1 MKKFLKSNGFFDL
14 SSSLIAIL
22 GGLLFGFIIIVV
34 SNPEFAVEG
43 FLSLLTGGFGDG
55 LVGIEKTIY
64 YAVPIMM
71 TGLSVGF
78 AFKVGLFNIGTPGQ
92 FIVGAFTAVYIGN
105 QWTWLPPEIHWL
117 VALLCAGIAGGLWA
131 LVPGVMKAYL
141 NVNEVI
147 SSIMMN
153 YIGMYV
159 VNYTLSLTILNTMT
173 SQSNPPAASAIIPKM
188 GLDQI
193 FPGNYI
199 NGGIIIA
206 LICVAVIYIILNK
219 TTFGYEL
226 KACGFN
232 ADASKYAGINSKRNI
247 VFSMVIAGFLAGIGG
262 ALTYLSG
269 VGKHIELVDVLAP
282 EGFNGIPVALLGLSN
297 PIGVALASL
306 FIANLNVGGTIMQM
320 YGFIPQIVDIIVA
333 CIIYFS
339 AFAMMIKIWLR
350 KRVKTDTIN
359 VNDSQEEVFKITPEN
374 EGGKE

>member
-22 GGLLFGFIIIVV
+22 GGLLFGFIIILV
-34 SNPEFAVEG
+34 SNPEYAVEG
-43 FLSLLTGGFGDG
+43 FLALLTGGFGDG
-55 LVGIEKTIY
+55 LLGIEKTIY

-117 VALLCAGIAGGLWA
+117 VALLCAGLAGGLWA
-131 LVPGVMKAYL
+131 LIPGVMKAYL

-188 GLDQI
+188 GLDNI

-206 LICVAVIYIILNK
+206 LICVAIIYVILNK

-226 KACGFN
+226 KACGYN

-247 VFSMVIAGFLAGIGG
+247 VLSMVIAGFLAGIGG

-339 AFAMMIKIWLR
+339 AFAMMIKLWLG
-350 KRVKTDTIN
+350 KRVKVDNGN
-359 VNDSQEEVFKITPEN
+359 VNAVTEEKKKIENIN

>member
-22 GGLLFGFIIIVV
+22 GGLLFGFIIILI
-34 SNPEFAVEG
+34 SNPEYAVEG
-43 FLSLLTGGFGDG
+43 FLALLLGGFGDG
-55 LVGIEKTIY
+55 LLGIEKTIY

-117 VALLCAGIAGGLWA
+117 VALLCAGIAGGIWA
-131 LVPGVMKAYL
+131 LIPGVMKAYL

-188 GLDQI
+188 GLDNI

-206 LICVAVIYIILNK
+206 LICVALIYIILNK

-247 VFSMVIAGFLAGIGG
+247 VLSMVIAGFLAGIGG

-339 AFAMMIKIWLR
+339 AFAMMIKLWLG
-350 KRVKTDTIN
+350 KRVKVDDGN
-359 VNDSQEEVFKITPEN
+359 VNAVIEEKEKTENIN
-374 EGGKE
+374 EGAEK

>member
-247 VFSMVIAGFLAGIGG
+247 VLSMVIAGFLAGIGG